1 MIPAFEADGYLP
13 VGLYAASEAEIIFR
27 FGTSTRRR
35 TELAIRLR
43 RWIELARAVSARRLL
58 VDGSFVTAKPAPDD
72 VDAAIW
78 LPPDF
83 QDQVARGVAEA
94 LELHNMLRTG
104 QPKEIFPADDE
115 NDWNRWVKFFSQTRM
130 ADERPKGLVEVLL

>member
-1 MIPAFEADGYLP
+1 MIPAFEADGSLP
-13 VGLYAASEAEIIFR
+13 VGLYAASEAEIVFR

-58 VDGSFVTAKPAPDD
+58 VDGSFVTAKPDPGDI
-72 VDAAIW
+72 DAAIW
-78 LPPDF
+78 LPSDF
-83 QDQVARGVAEA
+83 QEQVARGAAAA
-94 LELHNMLRTG
+94 LELNNMLRTG

-115 NDWNRWVKFFSQTRM
+115 DDWNWWIKFFSQTRI
-130 ADERPKGLVEVLL
+130 ANEFKGLVEVQL